1 MQAVNEWATRL
12 AAPSVPN
19 QADPRHKDTHV
30 ATLCHVAEAGYHLC
44 RLSLGLDPADA
55 RVAAVWV
62 LATASKHK
70 AVLTSPGS
78 LGHLRWQPWTPPLA
92 VEARRQCWG
101 KPTPRHGHLEP
112 HAAFCWCS
120 RLFASCARI
129 PDLMLQALQEPKE
142 HEASPSTT
150 PDYTRAK
157 RSPRWALAGCCVE
170 LLRRAPAQLS
180 RSVSVPPPGGWES
193 LWLES
198 EAIFHLLRA
207 LLRALLVR
215 VKVNARVVADA
226 SSAAAMDKQ
235 LHDLAQ
241 HVVQLQ
247 QKPIQMGATPAAS
260 CIQLANGLYSQGTRT
275 FVDSIVDENGRNLV
289 GQEIE
294 WWQELFTSQLA
305 AGEQRANS
313 I

>member
-1 MQAVNEWATRL
+1 M
-12 AAPSVPN
+12 
-19 QADPRHKDTHV
+19 
-30 ATLCHVAEAGYHLC
+30 
-44 RLSLGLDPADA
+44 
-55 RVAAVWV
+55 
-62 LATASKHK
+62 
-70 AVLTSPGS
+70 
-78 LGHLRWQPWTPPLA
+78 
-92 VEARRQCWG
+92 
-101 KPTPRHGHLEP
+101 
-112 HAAFCWCS
+112 
-120 RLFASCARI
+120 
-129 PDLMLQALQEPKE
+129 
-142 HEASPSTT
+142 
-150 PDYTRAK
+150 
-157 RSPRWALAGCCVE
+157 
-170 LLRRAPAQLS
+170 
-180 RSVSVPPPGGWES
+180 PPPGGWES